1 MQGVAIIFEFQSG
14 FLQQMRKE
22 NDKKVEDNSFYSFKA
37 PLYSKLQDWI
47 PNRQ

>member
-1 MQGVAIIFEFQSG
+1 MQGVAIFFEFQSG
-14 FLQQMRKE
+14 FLQQMRKK
-22 NDKKVEDNSFYSFKA
+22 NDYKEEDNSFYIFIA